1 MGTNCFQVEIFFS
14 REVGGGGW
22 IGFTKARGDYCLMSF
37 SDTQGTDKSY
47 IHKQHEAFEGH
58 PCYVKGD
65 RRLWEQ
71 EFGIHHYAGL
81 VTYTV
86 QGFLDKNK
94 DTQQDQLFELM
105 HGSTNVFVQDL
116 TRFQV
121 PLLR

>member
-1 MGTNCFQVEIFFS
+1 MKFIVHILRTNSCCFIV
-14 REVGGGGW
+14 
-22 IGFTKARGDYCLMSF
+22 
-37 SDTQGTDKSY
+37 QGTDKSY
-47 IHKQHEAFEGH
+47 VHKQHEAFDGH

-71 EFGIHHYAGL
+71 EFGIRHYAGL
-81 VTYTV
+81 VTYTI

-94 DTQQDQLFELM
+94 DTQQDQLFDLM

-121 PLLR
+121 NTGQQIGIT

>member
-1 MGTNCFQVEIFFS
+1 M
-14 REVGGGGW
+14 W
-22 IGFTKARGDYCLMSF
+22 D
-37 SDTQGTDKSY
+37 
-47 IHKQHEAFEGH
+47 
-58 PCYVKGD
+58 
-65 RRLWEQ
+65 Q
-71 EFGIHHYAGL
+71 EFGIQHYAGL

-121 PLLR
+121 HETNSQILGLIGTIIWHWQRSIEHHKVTFIRVTFYTSSQFHGLLF

>member
-1 MGTNCFQVEIFFS
+1 MMKFIVHILRTNSCCFIV
-14 REVGGGGW
+14 
-22 IGFTKARGDYCLMSF
+22 
-37 SDTQGTDKSY
+37 QGTDKSY
-47 IHKQHEAFEGH
+47 VHKQHEAFDGH

-71 EFGIHHYAGL
+71 EFGIRHYAGL

-94 DTQQDQLFELM
+94 DTQQDQLFDLM

-121 PLLR
+121 NTCQQIGIT